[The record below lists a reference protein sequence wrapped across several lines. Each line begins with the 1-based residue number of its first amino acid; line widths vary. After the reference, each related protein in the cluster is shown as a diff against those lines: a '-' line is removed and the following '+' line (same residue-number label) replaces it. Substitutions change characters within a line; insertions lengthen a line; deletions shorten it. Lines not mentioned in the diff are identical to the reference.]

1 MLRRSWQKDFR
12 VEIPCVDEEMDMKRV
27 IPIEFNNREDVDGM
41 LSQVLAVPG
50 SGGLEPDPAIRNAV
64 VARMSAPV
72 CLRTG
77 RRDSGGFNIWRALAN
92 VLPARWPVYQVAFA
106 MGIVLFA
113 VLGIRQSQP
122 DPATVQSPESPV
134 AVMDTSRTDS
144 PRVSFSDTLSQRAIT
159 TIFPSSS
166 PVDSL

>member
-1 MLRRSWQKDFR
+1 MR
-12 VEIPCVDEEMDMKRV
+12 RV
-27 IPIEFNNREDVDGM
+27 IPFKKKENVDEL

-64 VARMSAPV
+64 VAQMSA
-72 CLRTG
+72 RE
-77 RRDSGGFNIWRALAN
+77 RSGVN
-92 VLPARWPVYQVAFA
+92 VLRSLRFPVRLPVYQMAFA

-122 DPATVQSPESPV
+122 DPATTGAPESPV

-144 PRVSFSDTLSQRAIT
+144 PRVSLSDTLSQRGIIN
-159 TIFPSSS
+159 IFPASS

>member
-1 MLRRSWQKDFR
+1 MR
-12 VEIPCVDEEMDMKRV
+12 RV
-27 IPIEFNNREDVDGM
+27 IPFKKKENVDEL
-41 LSQVLAVPG
+41 LSQVLAVPR

-64 VARMSAPV
+64 VARMSA
-72 CLRTG
+72 
-77 RRDSGGFNIWRALAN
+77 RDRSGFN
-92 VLPARWPVYQVAFA
+92 VLRSLRFSVRWPVYQMAFA

-122 DPATVQSPESPV
+122 DPAATRSPESPA

-144 PRVSFSDTLSQRAIT
+144 PRVSFSDSLSQRAIMN
-159 TIFPSSS
+159 IFS

>member
-1 MLRRSWQKDFR
+1 MR
-12 VEIPCVDEEMDMKRV
+12 RV
-27 IPIEFNNREDVDGM
+27 IPFKKKENVDEL
-41 LSQVLAVPG
+41 LSQVLAVPR

-64 VARMSAPV
+64 VARMSA
-72 CLRTG
+72 
-77 RRDSGGFNIWRALAN
+77 RDRSGFN
-92 VLPARWPVYQVAFA
+92 VLRSLRFSVRWPVYQMAFA

-122 DPATVQSPESPV
+122 DPATTRSPESPA

-144 PRVSFSDTLSQRAIT
+144 PRVSLSDTLTQHAIT
-159 TIFPSSS
+159 TIFPASS

>member
-12 VEIPCVDEEMDMKRV
+12 GEIPCVDEEMDMRRV
-27 IPIEFNNREDVDGM
+27 IPFKRKENVDEL
-41 LSQVLAVPG
+41 LSQVLAVPRT
-50 SGGLEPDPAIRNAV
+50 GGLEPDPAIRNAV
-64 VARMSAPV
+64 VAQMSAPV
-72 CLRTG
+72 CSRPATG
-77 RRDSGGFNIWRALAN
+77 RRERGGFN
-92 VLPARWPVYQVAFA
+92 VLRSFRFSVRLPVYQMAFA
-106 MGIVLFA
+106 MGIFLFA

-122 DPATVQSPESPV
+122 DPATTGFPESPV

-159 TIFPSSS
+159 TIFSASS

>member
-1 MLRRSWQKDFR
+1 MLRRRWQRDFR
-12 VEIPCVDEEMDMKRV
+12 DEIPCVDEEMDMRRV
-27 IPIEFNNREDVDGM
+27 IPFKKKEDVDGM

-64 VARMSAPV
+64 VARMSA
-72 CLRTG
+72 
-77 RRDSGGFNIWRALAN
+77 RDRGGFN
-92 VLPARWPVYQVAFA
+92 VLRSLRFQVRWPVYQMAFA

-113 VLGIRQSQP
+113 VLGIRKSQP
-122 DPATVQSPESPV
+122 DPATTGSPESPV

-144 PRVSFSDTLSQRAIT
+144 PRVSLSDTLSQRAIMN
-159 TIFPSSS
+159 IFS

>member
-12 VEIPCVDEEMDMKRV
+12 GEIPCVDEEMDMRRV
-27 IPIEFNNREDVDGM
+27 IPFKKKENVDE
-41 LSQVLAVPG
+41 LLRQVLAVPG

-64 VARMSAPV
+64 VAQMSA
-72 CLRTG
+72 RE
-77 RRDSGGFNIWRALAN
+77 RGGFN
-92 VLPARWPVYQVAFA
+92 VLRSLRFSVRWPVYQMAFA

-122 DPATVQSPESPV
+122 DPATTRSPESPA
-134 AVMDTSRTDS
+134 AVMDSSQTDS
-144 PRVSFSDTLSQRAIT
+144 PRVSLSDTLSSHVIT
-159 TIFPSSS
+159 TIFPASS

>member
-1 MLRRSWQKDFR
+1 
-12 VEIPCVDEEMDMKRV
+12 MKRV
-27 IPIEFNNREDVDGM
+27 IPIAFENKEGVDGV
-41 LSQVLAVPG
+41 LKQALAVPR

-64 VARMSAPV
+64 VARMSV
-72 CLRTG
+72 
-77 RRDSGGFNIWRALAN
+77 RDRNGFN
-92 VLPARWPVYQVAFA
+92 VLRSLRFSVRWPVYQMAFA

-122 DPATVQSPESPV
+122 DPATVRSPDSPA

-144 PRVSFSDTLSQRAIT
+144 PRVSLSDTLSQHAIT
-159 TIFPSSS
+159 TIFPTSS

>member
-1 MLRRSWQKDFR
+1 MR
-12 VEIPCVDEEMDMKRV
+12 RV
-27 IPIEFNNREDVDGM
+27 IPFKKKENVDEL
-41 LSQVLAVPG
+41 LSQVLAVPR

-64 VARMSAPV
+64 VARMST
-72 CLRTG
+72 RE
-77 RRDSGGFNIWRALAN
+77 RGGFN
-92 VLPARWPVYQVAFA
+92 VLRPLRFSVRWPVYQMAFA

-122 DPATVQSPESPV
+122 DPMTVQPSTSPV

-144 PRVSFSDTLSQRAIT
+144 PRVSLSDTLSQRGIIN
-159 TIFPSSS
+159 IFPASS

>member
-1 MLRRSWQKDFR
+1 MLRRSWQRDSR
-12 VEIPCVDEEMDMKRV
+12 GETPCVDEEMDMKRV
-27 IPIEFNNREDVDGM
+27 IPFKKKENVDGM
-41 LSQVLAVPG
+41 LSQVLAVPR

-64 VARMSAPV
+64 VAQMSARERNGFDVLRFLRFPV
-72 CLRTG
+72 RL
-77 RRDSGGFNIWRALAN
+77 
-92 VLPARWPVYQVAFA
+92 PVYQMAFA

-122 DPATVQSPESPV
+122 DPAATRSPESPV

-144 PRVSFSDTLSQRAIT
+144 PRVSFSDSLTQHVIT
-159 TIFPSSS
+159 TIFPASS

>member
-1 MLRRSWQKDFR
+1 MLRRSWQRDFR
-12 VEIPCVDEEMDMKRV
+12 GEIPCVDEEMDMRRV
-27 IPIEFNNREDVDGM
+27 IPFEKKESVDEL

-64 VARMSAPV
+64 VAQMSA
-72 CLRTG
+72 
-77 RRDSGGFNIWRALAN
+77 RDRGGFN
-92 VLPARWPVYQVAFA
+92 VLRSLRFSVRWPVYQVAFA

-113 VLGIRQSQP
+113 VLGIRKSQP
-122 DPATVQSPESPV
+122 DPTATRSPESPA

-144 PRVSFSDTLSQRAIT
+144 PRVSFSDSLTQIT
-159 TIFPSSS
+159 TIFPASS

>member
-12 VEIPCVDEEMDMKRV
+12 GEIPCVDEEMDMRRV
-27 IPIEFNNREDVDGM
+27 IPFKKKENVDEL
-41 LSQVLAVPG
+41 LSQVLAVPRT
-50 SGGLEPDPAIRNAV
+50 GGLEPDPAIRNAV
-64 VARMSAPV
+64 VAQMSA
-72 CLRTG
+72 RE
-77 RRDSGGFNIWRALAN
+77 RGGFN
-92 VLPARWPVYQVAFA
+92 VLRSFRFSVRLPVYQMAFA

-122 DPATVQSPESPV
+122 DPATVRSPESPG

-159 TIFPSSS
+159 TIFSASS